1 MGNQV
6 LTNVDL
12 PLIHLNSSKLMFLP
26 NSIWFFDCLLA
37 PNPVRSSFSSHLSL
51 YAERM
56 KMIPNTTIAQ
66 LTLISHKRLP
76 LTSGNNKCSIG
87 ISEEIPYIH
96 AYHKPKI
103 RNIEPTTTRNIP
115 AMRIDFLLNN
125 ILTFN
130 PMIHHFKLY

>member
-1 MGNQV
+1 MKIAPKTIIEQ
-6 LTNVDL
+6 L
-12 PLIHLNSSKLMFLP
+12 PAISAKRSG
-26 NSIWFFDCLLA
+26 A
-37 PNPVRSSFSSHLSL
+37 P
-51 YAERM
+51 
-56 KMIPNTTIAQ
+56 
-66 LTLISHKRLP
+66 
-76 LTSGNNKCSIG
+76 SGNKRCSTEM
-87 ISEEIPYIH
+87 SLEIPYIH